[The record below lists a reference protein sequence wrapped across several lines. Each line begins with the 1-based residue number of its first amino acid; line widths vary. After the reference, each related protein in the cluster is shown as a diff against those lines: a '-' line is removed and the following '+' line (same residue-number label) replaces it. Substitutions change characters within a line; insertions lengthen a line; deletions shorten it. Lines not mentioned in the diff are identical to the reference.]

1 MLIER
6 STLDALEKTINSLY
20 QKEFDIY
27 TQYKLLQILKIVK
40 DEKQILTDQIASL
53 MEQFGERDEKGD
65 IILVEKGFKI
75 IPEKAQLCEEK
86 YLELLKMK
94 VQFPEIFFSLDEL
107 KGLHLTLEQ
116 LNLLEPFIKI

>member
-53 MEQFGERDEKGD
+53 MEQFGE
-65 IILVEKGFKI
+65 
-75 IPEKAQLCEEK
+75 
-86 YLELLKMK
+86 
-94 VQFPEIFFSLDEL
+94 
-107 KGLHLTLEQ
+107 
-116 LNLLEPFIKI
+116 